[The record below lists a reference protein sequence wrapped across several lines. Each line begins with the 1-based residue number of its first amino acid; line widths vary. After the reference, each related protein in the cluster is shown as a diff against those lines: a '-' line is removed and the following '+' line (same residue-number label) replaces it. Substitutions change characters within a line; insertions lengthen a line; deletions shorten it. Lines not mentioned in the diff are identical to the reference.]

1 MGVLAP
7 IMPALVAGLAST
19 AVGGLT
25 AMLTKPDDPKPL
37 PPPEPPATVGNE
49 GAIAA
54 QRMAETRRRRT
65 AQGGRA
71 STIIGGKPLG
81 YATQAPPPTA
91 KKILTGA

>member
-1 MGVLAP
+1 MGFLAP
-7 IMPALVAGLAST
+7 FLPALVAGLAST
-19 AVGGLT
+19 AVG
-25 AMLTKPDDPKPL
+25 AIIASATKPDDPKPL

-54 QRMAETRRRRT
+54 QRMAEQRRRRA